1 MEGEVKFMKKLTTA
15 GLLLTLAVGL
25 AACGGGDKPS
35 SAPAEQNQS
44 QSATTSAGGDD
55 AMKIMQGKC
64 MSCHG
69 QELKGGVGP
78 ELEKVGKRLDKDGIA
93 KVIKEGRSGTG
104 MPGGL
109 LNDEET
115 EKVATYLAQQ
125 K

>member
-1 MEGEVKFMKKLTTA
+1 MKKLTTA

>member
-1 MEGEVKFMKKLTTA
+1 MKKLTTA

-35 SAPAEQNQS
+35 NAPAEQNQS

-78 ELEKVGKRLDKDGIA
+78 GLTDVGSRLSKDEIA
-93 KVIKEGRSGTG
+93 KVVKDGRAPG

-109 LNDEET
+109 ISN
-115 EKVATYLAQQ
+115 EKELEAVATYLSEQ

>member
-1 MEGEVKFMKKLTTA
+1 MKKLTTA

-35 SAPAEQNQS
+35 SAPADQNQNQS
-44 QSATTSAGGDD
+44 AATGAGGDD

-64 MSCHG
+64 ISCHG
-69 QELKGGVGP
+69 QNLKGGVGP
-78 ELEKVGKRLDKDGIA
+78 ELEKVGGRLDKAGIV
-93 KVIKEGRSGTG
+93 KVIKEGRPGTA

-109 LNDEET
+109 LNNDEDI